1 MLEDSMRNPEPD
13 KKSLRASQSREK
25 ARQALL
31 KASAELFLETG
42 MERFSL
48 RQAAERAGQSPG
60 NVYNYFKD
68 KDALLNALAQ
78 EAVMR
83 FNQAQAEAVRGLQ
96 DPLERYLEL
105 GRAYVR
111 FGVEHRAWYR
121 LLHRSDLLMG
131 RVDPHAGEAG
141 ESSFNLLVG
150 ALQGAMDK
158 GQIRPQPLMPLAGFS
173 WAVVHGIVDLF
184 HGPLGHEPAL
194 LPAILESMDR
204 TLLNG
209 MLMTDKT
216 HPTSRTRTPKP

>member
-1 MLEDSMRNPEPD
+1 MLEESMRNPEPD

-42 MERFSL
+42 VERFSL
-48 RQAAERAGQSPG
+48 RQAAERAGQSAG

-68 KDALLNALAQ
+68 KEALLDALAQ

-83 FNQAQAEAVRGLQ
+83 FNQAQGEAVHAIE

-111 FGVEHRAWYR
+111 FGVGHRAWYR
-121 LLHRSDLLMG
+121 LLHRTDLLMG
-131 RVDPHAGEAG
+131 RVDPHAAEAG
-141 ESSFNLLVG
+141 ESAFDLLAG
-150 ALQGAMDK
+150 SLQGAMDK
-158 GQIRPQPLMPLAGFS
+158 GQIRPQPLMPLAAFS

-184 HGPLGHEPAL
+184 HGPFGHEPAL
-194 LPAILESMDR
+194 LPAMLEAMR
-204 TLLNG
+204 GTFLHG

-216 HPTSRTRTPKP
+216 HPTPPARTTKP